1 MGEKLLRSAEN
12 TGRVGAVAATLPRAA
27 IEQPQAI
34 SPGEIQVAEELLKSQ
49 SCLESH
55 MDAVHRERPCQQ
67 PQWEAVLGARQPC
80 SELRQDCKRAC
91 GKGGHLNTALQNVLW
106 ETVCERKQ

>member
-27 IEQPQAI
+27 IEQPQAV
-34 SPGEIQVAEELLKSQ
+34 SPGEIQMAEELLKSQ

-55 MDAVHRERPCQQ
+55 MDAVHREAMPTASSGKPFSVPGNLAQNSGRT
-67 PQWEAVLGARQPC
+67 AREPV
-80 SELRQDCKRAC
+80 
-91 GKGGHLNTALQNVLW
+91 GKADT
-106 ETVCERKQ
+106 